1 MKEDKE
7 VEKTQKPPLTAEQ
20 KIRQK
25 KMLVFPLM
33 FIVFGL
39 CMWLIFAPPTPNKVM
54 EQKGFNTDIPPPKSN
69 SLVKDKKEAYE
80 QAKLEER
87 NKERMHSLQD
97 LSSMFSTEMKKSD
110 SYDLK
115 AETTAEVPATKIRK
129 SVGSKQPFATIQISN
144 NAYREMNRNLG
155 SFYNSSKNDPEKEKL
170 TQKVQELSAQLQE
183 TENRKSTVGEQ
194 LELME
199 KSYQMAAK
207 YMPQGQSQLPLP
219 GGQST
224 KVAISSEVTPTIA
237 KNSNQKLQLTA
248 VRQAQE
254 RTVSALAQEI
264 SDSSFIVSSSEP
276 RNIGF
281 NTATG
286 GSSAQDKNT
295 IKACVH
301 ENCTLITGQS
311 VRLRL
316 LEPLQAGTTVIPRN
330 SIITGEA
337 KIQADRLEIGIKSLE
352 YGGNIIP
359 VELMVYD
366 IDGQK
371 GIFIPGSLEMSAVK
385 EMAANIGSNMGT
397 SISITQSAGQ
407 QIASDL
413 GKGVIQSGSQY
424 LSKKFQQVKVK
435 LKAGYTILLLPNID

>member
-7 VEKTQKPPLTAEQ
+7 VDIAQKPPLTAEQ

-39 CMWLIFAPPTPNKVM
+39 CMWLIFAPPTSDKAK
-54 EQKGFNTDIPPPKSN
+54 EQKGFNTDIPLPKSN
-69 SLVKDKKEAYE
+69 ALVKDKKEAYE

-97 LSSMFSTEMKKSD
+97 LSSMFSTEMKESN

-115 AETTAEVPATKIRK
+115 TETTAEVPTTKDRK
-129 SVGSKQPFATIQISN
+129 AVGSKQPFATIRTSN

-219 GGQST
+219 SGQST
-224 KVAISSEVTPTIA
+224 KVAPNSEVTPTVA

-248 VRQAQE
+248 VKQVQE
-254 RTVSALAQEI
+254 HTVSTLAQEI
-264 SDSSFIVSSSEP
+264 SDSAFIVSSSVP
-276 RNIGF
+276 RNVGF
-281 NTATG
+281 NTAI
-286 GSSAQDKNT
+286 GSSSTQDKNT

-316 LEPLQAGTTVIPRN
+316 LEPLQAGTTLIPRN
-330 SIITGEA
+330 SILSGEA
-337 KIQADRLEIGIKSLE
+337 KIQADRLKIAIKSLE
-352 YGGNIIP
+352 FRGSIIP
-359 VELMVYD
+359 VQLMVYD

-371 GIFIPGSLEMSAVK
+371 GIFIPGSMEMSAVK
-385 EMAANIGSNMGT
+385 EMAANMGSSMGT
-397 SISITQSAGQ
+397 SISISQSAGQ

-435 LKAGYTILLLPNID
+435 LKAGYTVLLLPNID